1 MALFLR
7 GRIFWLAAPLI
18 GVLAACSVT
27 LVSAYDEQI
36 DIGLSQLNTDLD
48 IFVTKMIQAAGTPAG
63 TYAQNRDFYITEEA
77 KVDTLILR
85 AQAHQALASCPATTV
100 IKGALAAVPA
110 SGNSVIK
117 AANVGQVMQTLPQA
131 DCAVVLLRL
140 VRGGLD
146 DLEKFHKAQGAKGI
160 PAFVHDPILVGGEGA
175 LIRAAITV
183 ELAKKATVATG
194 GK

>member
-1 MALFLR
+1 
-7 GRIFWLAAPLI
+7 
-18 GVLAACSVT
+18 
-27 LVSAYDEQI
+27 
-36 DIGLSQLNTDLD
+36 
-48 IFVTKMIQAAGTPAG
+48 
-63 TYAQNRDFYITEEA
+63 
-77 KVDTLILR
+77 
-85 AQAHQALASCPATTV
+85 
-100 IKGALAAVPA
+100 VPA